1 MARILLKNLKAA
13 AVMKSNTPDSRDID
27 ILIDNGIIKTIGKNI
42 QADNCDLIDGSD
54 CVALPGLVNTHHH
67 FYQTLTRAIP
77 RMQNTGL
84 FQWLKNHYK
93 IWEGIDEEMVYYG
106 SLTAM
111 GELLLTGCTLTTDHH
126 YLFPE
131 SASKRLID
139 IQFQAAEELGIRFIA
154 TRGSMSVGESDG
166 GLPPDS
172 VIQTEKEILADSQRL
187 IEAYHDPGPHPM
199 KKIAL
204 APCSPFSVS
213 EKLMRDT
220 ADLARSYGVK
230 IHTHLAETLDE
241 EKYCIKRFGHRPVS
255 LMQQWDWIGSD
266 VWFAHC
272 VHLNQSEIELFG
284 ETGTGVAHCP
294 SSNMRLGSGIA
305 PIRELVNAGAPVGL
319 AVDGS
324 ASNDTSDILGEIRQ
338 CLLLQRVT
346 KGAKAMKADT
356 ALSLA
361 TQGGAKLLGFE
372 ECGVLAAGH
381 QADIALFN
389 TKSLD
394 FAGVH
399 DPVAGLIFAG
409 HSHRVDTVIIQGR
422 IAVRHGRLVPDR
434 EDEIKENTDK
444 LARLLLKK
452 AEIKTGLN
460 YLRDGS

>member
-13 AVMKSNTPDSRDID
+13 ALTDSEQSGNRGID
-27 ILIDNGIIKTIGKNI
+27 ILVDNGTIISIGKDL
-42 QADNCDLIDGSD
+42 QAPDCEIIDGSN

-84 FQWLKNHYK
+84 FRWLKNHYK
-93 IWEGIDEEMVYYG
+93 VWEGIDEEIVYYG

-111 GELLLTGCTLTTDHH
+111 GELLLTGCTLTADHH

-131 SASKRLID
+131 SASKQLID
-139 IQFQAAEELGIRFIA
+139 IQFQAAQEMGIRFLA
-154 TRGSMSVGESDG
+154 TRGSMSVGESTG

-172 VIQTEKEILADSQRL
+172 VIQPEKEIIADSQRL
-187 IEAYHDPGPHPM
+187 IEKFHDPSPHSM
-199 KKIAL
+199 QKMAL

-213 EKLMRDT
+213 EDLMRTT
-220 ADLARSYGVK
+220 AELARSYNVK
-230 IHTHLAETLDE
+230 MHTHLAETLDE
-241 EKYCIKRFGHRPVS
+241 ERYCIKRFGLRPVA
-255 LMQQWDWIGSD
+255 LMQRLNWIGSD

-272 VHLNQSEIELFG
+272 VHLNQSEIQLFG

-305 PIRELVNAGAPVGL
+305 PIRELVKAGAPVGL

-324 ASNDTSDILGEIRQ
+324 ASNDTSDMLGEVRQ
-338 CLLLQRVT
+338 CLFLQRVT
-346 KGAKAMKADT
+346 KGAKAMKATT

-372 ECGVLAAGH
+372 NSGILAPGH
-381 QADIALFN
+381 TADIALFR
-389 TKSLD
+389 TDSLD
-394 FAGVH
+394 YAGVH

-409 HSHRVDTVIIQGR
+409 HSHRADTVIVQGR
-422 IAVRHGRLVPDR
+422 VVVRNGRLVPDR
-434 EDEIKENTDK
+434 EDEIKEKTDK
-444 LARLLLKK
+444 LAQLLLKK
-452 AEIKTGLN
+452 AEVRTGLD
-460 YLRDGS
+460 YSKQ